1 MISMLYIGSND
12 VTMAIILWWWQLF
25 YDNVNFFYNG
35 GNYFIIMAIILWW
48 WQSFYDGGNDEATDV
63 CVTAVWAGA
72 Q

>member
-1 MISMLYIGSND
+1 MLRWPLSYDDGNYFMIMSI
-12 VTMAIILWWWQLF
+12 F
-25 YDNVNFFYNG
+25 YDG